1 MAAAFV
7 SSFASLKRSGCTAE
21 GGWTVRSLPNEELNP
36 IFGAVADATEEAIVN
51 ALVAAEDM
59 VGVRG
64 NFVPR
69 LPHAE
74 TRQILAKYNR
84 LVG

>member
-1 MAAAFV
+1 M
-7 SSFASLKRSGCTAE
+7 
-21 GGWTVRSLPNEELNP
+21 RSLPNDELNP

-69 LPHAE
+69 LPHAA